1 MCDREHREDA
11 AVYDPIT
18 TNHYALLRH
27 EELMREVDTF
37 WEMELAR
44 EERGENLPAVPPR
57 KARSQNW
64 IAQLLTAL
72 HR

>member
-1 MCDREHREDA
+1 M
-11 AVYDPIT
+11 YDPIT
-18 TNHYALLRH
+18 INNYALIRH
-27 EELMREVDTF
+27 EELMREVSDF

-44 EERGENLPAVPPR
+44 QERGEHLRPETPR
-57 KARSQNW
+57 KASPQRW